1 VLFNSEVEQCQQ
13 EDYVRNVM
21 ARGPFHVLPAVALV
35 AGASR
40 VSSSVSAD
48 SAMEAADVAVMSAAV
63 QQKLNRTRFDDLSD
77 TPPDDALDSAPG

>member
-13 EDYVRNVM
+13 EDYVLNAM

-40 VSSSVSAD
+40 VSLSVSAD
-48 SAMEAADVAVMSAAV
+48 SAMEAANVAVTFAAV
-63 QQKLNRTRFDDLSD
+63 QQKLNPIHFND
-77 TPPDDALDSAPG
+77 